1 MEKIKFA
8 AQVLLYVTVIP
19 VLFVGT
25 LVGQEARMQQK
36 KIQAENCLDNK
47 APRTYAAKDPRVAR
61 IVLSCRPV
69 VIVKK

>member
-1 MEKIKFA
+1 MEKIQFA

-19 VLFVGT
+19 LLFVGT
-25 LVGQEARMQQK
+25 LAGQEARMQQRK
-36 KIQAENCLDNK
+36 MQAEYCSDNK

-69 VIVKK
+69 IVKK